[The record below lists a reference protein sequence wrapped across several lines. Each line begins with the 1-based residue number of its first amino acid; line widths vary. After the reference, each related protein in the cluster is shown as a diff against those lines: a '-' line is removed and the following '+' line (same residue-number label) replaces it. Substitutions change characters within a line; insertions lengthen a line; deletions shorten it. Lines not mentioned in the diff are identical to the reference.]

1 MALESLA
8 WTYDMFISFRG
19 QDTRYSFTGYLYEA
33 LCNKG
38 IHTFIDD
45 EELPKGDEITPSLL
59 STIQDSR
66 IAIVVLSLN
75 YAAASFCLDEL
86 VQILHCIQENHRL
99 VLPIFYKIDPF
110 DIRHLNKSFGEA
122 MAKHEERFK
131 NDMNKVQKWKKAL
144 HQVANLSGYH
154 FKYGDGYEHK
164 FVRNIVEDIS
174 RKIRRVPLLVAD
186 YPVGLESR
194 VSEVISLLE
203 IDSTDQVHMVGIHG
217 IGGIGKTTLAL
228 AVYNLIADH
237 FEGVCFL
244 ENGRENSSKY
254 GLVHLQNKLLCKIL
268 GKDGVQVEGVREG
281 GSQIQ
286 QRLCRKKVLLILDD
300 VDDRKQLQ
308 AIAGKL
314 DWFGWGSRVIITTR
328 DAHLLKCHGVE
339 NTYKVQGLNKEE
351 SLKLLIENAFK
362 NDDVNP
368 SYTDVLIRAITYA
381 SGLPLALEVIGSH
394 LFGKGIEEW
403 KSALNE
409 FEKHFDNKIHKILQV
424 SFNALGKQEQ
434 SVFLDIA
441 CCFKG
446 YTLVQVTD
454 LLQAHYGSCMKYHI
468 GVLLDKSLI
477 NINWCDTRVTTHDLI
492 EDMGKE
498 IVLKVSPKMPGKR
511 SRLWFYENIVKVLQD
526 NQGSSAIEI
535 IYLEFP
541 LFEREADEDS
551 LIKEGNKDVEVKWDG
566 KALKDMKNLKTLIV
580 KNGCFSESPK
590 HLPNSLKVLEWWRY
604 PSKYFPLDFQP
615 KELSIFK
622 LPDILFISPKLDSL
636 SKASVKLVSLKVLN
650 FDYSDFI
657 KEIPDV
663 SGLQALQEISFRGC
677 KNLVTVHS
685 SVGFLGKLKMLNAE
699 YCCKLRSFPPTIKL
713 PSLEELILFGCSS
726 LEKFP
731 EIPEEM
737 ENLQVLNLYETGIKD
752 LPSSFC
758 NLSRLRHLNIVGDA
772 MCKMPIVI
780 GMMPKLTFCD
790 IKGGGNKGRVSREQQ
805 MEGLQGIFTHFH
817 SLYYSNMIRL
827 CLRNSNLSD
836 EFFPLAVAW
845 FPNVL
850 LSDLSGNNF
859 RVLPEC
865 IQEFRCLLTLNV
877 DHCKHL
883 QEIRGIPQRLIGFS
897 AVNCKSLSPGHE
909 HITQPGFV
917 IGEVDHSFF

>member
-1 MALESLA
+1 MALAGSSAHA
-8 WTYDMFISFRG
+8 WTYDVFISFRG

-59 STIQDSR
+59 STIQESR
-66 IAIVVLSLN
+66 IS
-75 YAAASFCLDEL
+75 
-86 VQILHCIQENHRL
+86 IL
-99 VLPIFYKIDPF
+99 IDPF
-110 DIRHLNKSFGEA
+110 DVRHLNKSFGEA
-122 MAKHEERFK
+122 IAKHEERFK

-154 FKYGDGYEHK
+154 FKDGDGYEHE

-174 RKIRRVPLLVAD
+174 RKIRHVPLLVAD

-203 IDSTDQVHMVGIHG
+203 IDSADRVHMVGIHG
-217 IGGIGKTTLAL
+217 MGGIGKTTLAL
-228 AVYNLIADH
+228 AVFNLIADN

-244 ENGRENSSKY
+244 ENVRENSSKY
-254 GLVHLQNKLLCKIL
+254 GLVHLQNNLLSKIL
-268 GKDGVQVEGVREG
+268 GKEGVQVEGVREG

-314 DWFGWGSRVIITTR
+314 DWFGRGSRVIITTR

-339 NTYKVQGLNKEE
+339 STYKVQGLNKEE
-351 SLKLLIENAFK
+351 SLQLLVENAFK

-409 FEKHFDNKIHKILQV
+409 FEKHLDNKIHKILQV

-434 SVFLDIA
+434 SVFLDIV

-446 YTLVQVTD
+446 YTLVEVTD
-454 LLQAHYGSCMKYHI
+454 ILQAHYGSCMKYHI

-498 IVLKVSPKMPGKR
+498 IVLKISPKMPGKR
-511 SRLWFYENIVKVLQD
+511 SRLWFYEDIVKVLQD
-526 NQGSSAIEI
+526 NQGTSAIEI

-541 LFEREADEDS
+541 LFEREGDEDS

-590 HLPNSLKVLEWWRY
+590 HLPNSLRVLEWRRY

-622 LPDILFISPKLDSL
+622 LPDILFMSPKLDSL
-636 SKASVKLVSLKVLN
+636 SKASVVNS
-650 FDYSDFI
+650 
-657 KEIPDV
+657 
-663 SGLQALQEISFRGC
+663 IS
-677 KNLVTVHS
+677 
-685 SVGFLGKLKMLNAE
+685 
-699 YCCKLRSFPPTIKL
+699 
-713 PSLEELILFGCSS
+713 
-726 LEKFP
+726 
-731 EIPEEM
+731 
-737 ENLQVLNLYETGIKD
+737 
-752 LPSSFC
+752 
-758 NLSRLRHLNIVGDA
+758 
-772 MCKMPIVI
+772 
-780 GMMPKLTFCD
+780 
-790 IKGGGNKGRVSREQQ
+790 
-805 MEGLQGIFTHFH
+805 
-817 SLYYSNMIRL
+817 
-827 CLRNSNLSD
+827 
-836 EFFPLAVAW
+836 
-845 FPNVL
+845 
-850 LSDLSGNNF
+850 
-859 RVLPEC
+859 
-865 IQEFRCLLTLNV
+865 
-877 DHCKHL
+877 
-883 QEIRGIPQRLIGFS
+883 
-897 AVNCKSLSPGHE
+897 
-909 HITQPGFV
+909 
-917 IGEVDHSFF
+917 